1 MDIEDYEVQT
11 RKALMGE
18 FVNGFEYE
26 LKEASDKDDKSVQ
39 LIWKKV
45 VEKDCIKV
53 NVFHWML
60 LFCFSRYLMTCL
72 CPYSVLVLSLHYFIL
87 PPRRICN
94 HHCLSVCLLETLHK
108 N

>member
-60 LFCFSRYLMTCL
+60 LFCFSRYLFCACL
-72 CPYSVLVLSLHYFIL
+72 IVALFYTSTK
-87 PPRRICN
+87 
-94 HHCLSVCLLETLHK
+94 EDM
-108 N
+108 